1 MFNGLLL
8 LEFIS
13 FNYLLMFKP
22 HKIEKKL
29 FLFINIVYIQI
40 VVFLCYIIYFESY
53 IYLEN

>member
-1 MFNGLLL
+1 MFNGLLS
-8 LEFIS
+8 LEFIG

-22 HKIEKKL
+22 HKIVKNQ

-40 VVFLCYIIYFESY
+40 VVFLCYIIYFEGY